1 MRPSPYKKLPYK
13 EACIIDVPVPAK
25 PQPEVQE

>member
-13 EACIIDVPVPAK
+13 EALIIDVPAPAK
-25 PQPEVQE
+25 PQLEAQE